1 MNDIDY
7 TQLPVQLFRMGVPED
22 HPIHSALRRLHEAED
37 RTELS
42 PDNQG
47 ALIGS
52 ACLAVDREMQKL
64 TAEGFH
70 RMEND

>member
-1 MNDIDY
+1 MTDIDY
-7 TQLPVQLFRMGVPED
+7 TRLPVHLFRMGVSDD
-22 HPIHSALRRLHEAED
+22 HPICLALRRLHEAED

-52 ACLAVDREMQKL
+52 ACLAVDREWRKL
-64 TAEGFH
+64 TKEACP
-70 RMEND
+70 